1 MYKEKGRGD
10 KGNIRAGLE
19 VYKGRKFKVLKKGKI
34 IMGNY
39 WAYIYFV
46 SKEIGTNIPR
56 NVMLLGMNIIKE
68 FLERIP
74 ALTQADD

>member
-1 MYKEKGRGD
+1 
-10 KGNIRAGLE
+10 
-19 VYKGRKFKVLKKGKI
+19 
-34 IMGNY
+34 MGNY

-68 FLERIP
+68 FLERIQ
-74 ALTQADD
+74 ALTKADD